1 MGSSIMGAYERTWLA
16 WLSRARILA
25 ITCVLGIEFTIV
37 NFTPAV
43 NVPMRLFV
51 TVVVIW
57 YTVAAFFM
65 LLQRMWQEAALQ
77 ARIQVLTDIVFTTL
91 LVYVAGGVDASFNFL
106 YALIII
112 VASIML
118 PAYWAYLTA
127 ATAFICFGTV
137 LELSFFGAIR
147 SFTAS
152 SPDLRSI
159 QIVIAVNLVAFLAV
173 AYLGSRLS
181 ARLRAMRSQYER
193 QQTDLDALRILH
205 GTIVQSI
212 SGGLITTDLNGVI
225 TLVNP
230 AAERLLERGRSECVS
245 RELGVLLG
253 AQPAELAMGPRQ
265 ELRYTSPSGV
275 EKIFGLSASP
285 LVGDSGFAGHVYSFN
300 DLTEIR
306 RLENEVRKQD
316 QLAAVGRMAAGIAHE
331 IRNPLT
337 SIGGSAMMLR
347 ETATLDDEQAMLMDI
362 VIRESERLNNIV
374 TDFLTYAR
382 ERESHFEP
390 VDLVPLLEDT
400 VCLLRSREEVQAGFV
415 AVKTDFAVEQ
425 AWTVAD
431 GDRLKQV
438 LWNIC
443 HNALRAMTELD
454 KDKTKAHVLGVR
466 LTQTAGEWQIGIRD
480 NGPGMRPQ
488 QLEKMF
494 EPFQSE
500 FSGGTGLGLAIVYR
514 IVQQH
519 EGKISVQS
527 QLGKGTELIV
537 SLKRMTSQAT
547 FAAAA
552 GEVTRG

>member
-1 MGSSIMGAYERTWLA
+1 MGTYERNWLA

-37 NFTPAV
+37 NYTPAV
-43 NVPMRLFV
+43 NAPMRLIV
-51 TVVVIW
+51 MLVATW
-57 YTVAAFFM
+57 YTVAAFFIV
-65 LLQRMWQEAALQ
+65 LQRVWQESAVQ
-77 ARIQVLTDIVFTTL
+77 ARLQVLTDLAFTTA
-91 LVYVAGGVDASFNFL
+91 LVYLAGGVDASFNFL
-106 YALIII
+106 YPLIII
-112 VASIML
+112 IASVML
-118 PAYWAYLTA
+118 PAYWSYCIA
-127 ATAFICFGTV
+127 AVAFICFGGV
-137 LELSFFGAIR
+137 VELSYFGVIR
-147 SFTAS
+147 SYSAS

-173 AYLGSRLS
+173 AYLASRLS
-181 ARLRAMRSQYER
+181 ARFRSMRVQYEK
-193 QQTDLDALRILH
+193 QQSDLDALRVLH
-205 GTIVQSI
+205 STIVRSI
-212 SGGLITTDLNGVI
+212 SGGLITTDLNGTV

-230 AAERLLERGRSECVS
+230 AAERLLDRKSGDCVGKS
-245 RELGVLLG
+245 LTELLG
-253 AQPAELAMGPRQ
+253 STPPAPTYGTRPEM
-265 ELRYTSPSGV
+265 RYVTPAGV
-275 EKIFGLSASP
+275 QKMFGLSASS
-285 LVGDSGFAGHVYSFN
+285 LVGDSGFDGFVYSFN

-306 RLENEVRKQD
+306 RLESEVRKQD
-316 QLAAVGRMAAGIAHE
+316 QLAAVGRLAAGIAHE

-347 ETATLDDEQAMLMDI
+347 ESATLDDEQAMLMDI

-390 VDLVPLLEDT
+390 VNLVPLLEDT
-400 VCLLRSREEVQAGFV
+400 ICLLRSREEIHAGYV
-415 AVKTDFAVEQ
+415 TVTTDFCSPD

-438 LWNIC
+438 VWNIC

-454 KDKTKAHVLGVR
+454 KDKTKQHVLHVR
-466 LTQTAGEWQIGIRD
+466 LEESGDEWRIGLRD

-488 QLEKMF
+488 QLEKLF

-519 EGKISVQS
+519 EGKISVES
-527 QLGKGTELIV
+527 QVGKGTELTV
-537 SLKRMTSQAT
+537 SLKRMSWARTLGVAEQ
-547 FAAAA
+547 
-552 GEVTRG
+552 EVARG